1 MSSRIVSQCLEGN
14 SWNQNSAWNINFI
27 QIHISYTRIFIAY
40 SLCCFLLSVPFIS
53 SPLYQS
59 LKFFCVIHVSERKS
73 DMNLIHSLVAICTF
87 SAASTLYSVWQPVR
101 PSHFINKIS
110 REKRSRDKSISFY
123 ATLKI
128 YRADSKSSTTISK
141 PAYIWLWFCVTARF
155 KSRLSQPSKT
165 VQGSPCT
172 LPNYQIWECIEGP
185 TKKMS

>member
-1 MSSRIVSQCLEGN
+1 MN
-14 SWNQNSAWNINFI
+14 S
-27 QIHISYTRIFIAY
+27 IHFVVVTRLQFVD
-40 SLCCFLLSVPFIS
+40 FQLL
-53 SPLYQS
+53 LQ
-59 LKFFCVIHVSERKS
+59 LL
-73 DMNLIHSLVAICTF
+73 M
-87 SAASTLYSVWQPVR
+87 LYSVRQPVR

-110 REKRSRDKSISFY
+110 REKRTRDKSISFY

-128 YRADSKSSTTISK
+128 YRADSQSPTTISK
-141 PAYIWLWFCVTARF
+141 PTYIWLWFCVTARF